1 VRALAGEG
9 ELPLWATGA
18 ADASVRLWD
27 ARTPAAAVATLVGC
41 KRRVY
46 VPPHL
51 PGELRGERPQNRGMA
66 FESSIRGQR
75 EDRPR
80 RAQTNTIPLL

>member
-1 VRALAGEG
+1 MRALAGEG

-51 PGELRGERPQNRGMA
+51 PDELRVQRPQNSEMA
-66 FESSIRGQR
+66 SRTAQRGQR
-75 EDRPR
+75 EG
-80 RAQTNTIPLL
+80 